1 METIFYIL
9 CTTLPSHILAFT
21 LFWDFQW
28 RSKKAALILVS
39 INVFLKMATVSYFI
53 HSQINCR
60 SVEFFYSII
69 GFLIYCIFI
78 QMSFFK
84 LLFTFI
90 IIVDYLIVIRGFASF
105 FAAGLFHFSTH
116 SWQSSLFCI
125 ILYSLTLP
133 LLIHFFRKI
142 AQQLYQNNESALWRT
157 IWLTPCLF
165 SIITLIF
172 TNTYLQNNA
181 ENWRF
186 LLSRICLLICIIV
199 IYYVLLRSID
209 SLQKQAILEEQ
220 ARQAEI
226 LLKVERQQYQHL
238 QEYIQ
243 EFRRARHDLR
253 QHLHTIQAFLNTH
266 NEEALRDYVKKYGD
280 SLPKDTFHY
289 YCGNLAINSL
299 LNYYTEQ
306 FSQKNFRFEIT
317 ADFPEGLPVPEPDLC
332 VILGN
337 LLENAQNA
345 CFSQKR
351 PFIRISLKFS
361 EPSAITI
368 LVDNTSPSPPV
379 KTESGNL
386 LSQKTNGGI
395 GTQSV
400 LHLAKQY
407 HGTADFQWK
416 NGMFCASVF
425 LNPHIL

>member
-1 METIFYIL
+1 MENIFYIL
-9 CTTLPSHILAFT
+9 CTTLPSHILAFA

-28 RSKKAALILVS
+28 RSKKTALLLVT
-39 INVFLKMATVSYFI
+39 INVLLKMTTVSHFI
-53 HSQINCR
+53 RSQISCR
-60 SVEFFYSII
+60 SIELFYSVI

-78 QMSFFK
+78 QMNFFK

-105 FAAGLFHFSTH
+105 CAAGLFSFSTH
-116 SWQSSLFCI
+116 SWQSSLFCV

-142 AQQLYQNNESALWRT
+142 AHQLYQNNESALWHT
-157 IWLTPCLF
+157 IWLPPCLF
-165 SIITLIF
+165 SIITLVF

-209 SLQKQAILEEQ
+209 SLQKQAVLEEQ
-220 ARQAEI
+220 NRQAEN
-226 LLKVERQQYQHL
+226 LLKVERQQYQYL
-238 QEYIQ
+238 QEYTQ

-253 QHLHTIQAFLNTH
+253 QHLHTIQVILNTH
-266 NEEALRDYVKKYGD
+266 NEDALRDYIKKYGD

-289 YCGNLAINSL
+289 YCSNFAINSL

-306 FSQKNFRFEIT
+306 FAEKNYCFEVY
-317 ADFPEGLPVPEPDLC
+317 ADFPQNMPVPEPDLC
-332 VILGN
+332 VIIGN
-337 LLENAQNA
+337 LLENARNA
-345 CFSQKR
+345 CLAQES
-351 PFIRISLKFS
+351 PFIRIALKYS

-368 LVDNTSPSPPV
+368 LIDNTSPAPPE
-379 KTESGNL
+379 KSNDGCL
-386 LSQKTNGGI
+386 LSQKTNGGV

-407 HGTADFQWK
+407 NGTAEFQWK
-416 NGMFCASVF
+416 SGMFCASVF
-425 LNPHIL
+425 LNP